1 MDIRLL
7 KKWRTIANKLFFK
20 DLSIEFDRQI
30 KIKYPKLRT
39 WKDWQDNMYIT
50 CGIDWIEFFGDEKIC
65 AKDLR
70 PKLEKSYNSFIY
82 EYLEYMIL
90 KTKKK
95 HPYKRFRIRF
105 FRTKRR

>member
-1 MDIRLL
+1 MNIRLL

-20 DLSIEFDRQI
+20 DFTIEFDRLI
-30 KIKYPKLRT
+30 KIKFPKLRT
-39 WKDWQDNMYIT
+39 WKDYQDNAYIT
-50 CGIDWIEFFGDEKIC
+50 NCVDWIEFFGDEKIC

-70 PKLEKSYNSFIY
+70 PKLQKSYEDFIY
-82 EYLEYMIL
+82 GYLEYMIL

-95 HPYKRFRIRF
+95 HPYKRFKIRF